1 MVPISKYINILFH
14 YPLKNDQILKEGT
27 NDNIE
32 GVHHLV
38 EVKFLQCTIYDF
50 FNNKKREIH

>member
-14 YPLKNDQILKEGT
+14 YPLENDQILKEGT
-27 NDNIE
+27 NDSIE

-38 EVKFLQCTIYDF
+38 EVKFLQYTIYDF
-50 FNNKKREIH
+50 F